1 MHDLTEILIKQYRGL
16 INLEL
21 KNLNKINIFVGPNN
35 CGKTSILEAI
45 SLGIPYS
52 RSNNK
57 NLLDVLIS
65 RYHGVNLEAFQSIFP
80 LETPKK
86 NEINVLLTLN
96 ETEEKSIETKI
107 TSKENMNIDNLG
119 RSSNL
124 FNLNF
129 MYTTYIK
136 KTENDIDAAKQ
147 YTFSSFAQFKAIEN
161 DIISKNDLV
170 SLELKENENGYS
182 VSWKKQNTNKNKIII
197 PYSYLSFSR
206 FDIAERLLDNIDVLL
221 EKNQRKDLIEAL
233 QIFDNSIKN
242 FEVIG
247 KNRIIKLFSTKFDK
261 PLSLY
266 DYGNGMY
273 KAFFIITATLLSK
286 NGILLIDE
294 IEAGI
299 HTKAL
304 TRFMTKLLSVCK
316 INNVQLFMT
325 THSLEAIDTIL
336 YDCQYDNCIDD
347 IAIYHIKNTEKKTD
361 VKRYN
366 GEKMKRLRDN
376 IGFDVR

>member
-1 MHDLTEILIKQYRGL
+1 
-16 INLEL
+16 
-21 KNLNKINIFVGPNN
+21 
-35 CGKTSILEAI
+35 
-45 SLGIPYS
+45 
-52 RSNNK
+52 
-57 NLLDVLIS
+57 
-65 RYHGVNLEAFQSIFP
+65 
-80 LETPKK
+80 
-86 NEINVLLTLN
+86 
-96 ETEEKSIETKI
+96 
-107 TSKENMNIDNLG
+107 
-119 RSSNL
+119 
-124 FNLNF
+124 
-129 MYTTYIK
+129 
-136 KTENDIDAAKQ
+136 
-147 YTFSSFAQFKAIEN
+147 
-161 DIISKNDLV
+161 
-170 SLELKENENGYS
+170 
-182 VSWKKQNTNKNKIII
+182 
-197 PYSYLSFSR
+197 
-206 FDIAERLLDNIDVLL
+206 
-221 EKNQRKDLIEAL
+221 
-233 QIFDNSIKN
+233 FDNSIKN

>member
-86 NEINVLLTLN
+86 NEINVFLTLN

-136 KTENDIDAAKQ
+136 KTENDI
-147 YTFSSFAQFKAIEN
+147 
-161 DIISKNDLV
+161 ISKNDLV

-182 VSWKKQNTNKNKIII
+182 VSWKKQNTNKNRIII